1 MLIEDDLAL
10 VSSMQFGIGGPFD
23 CHVYAIYA
31 PEGIV
36 LIDTGSGVD
45 TGALLSTLAD
55 HFSEVPIIAALLTHC
70 HMDHAGGAAELQRLT
85 GCAIF
90 APHMSRDIIEEG
102 DEERNGLRFAR
113 EAGLYPPD
121 LRAKPCTVDEVL
133 HDGSS
138 FTIAGLNV
146 TPIHVPGHSRD
157 SFCLLIG
164 RNLFAGD
171 VVFYGGVL
179 GVINAEGSDLS
190 GYRNCLHKLSGLQV
204 EALLPGHGLF
214 TMRDGQKHIDAAIK
228 QLRKGVVPRMIGQGD
243 LIF

>member
-1 MLIEDDLAL
+1 MLIEDGLAL

-36 LIDTGSGVD
+36 LIDTGSGID

-55 HFSEVPIIAALLTHC
+55 HFTDVPIIAAILTHC
-70 HMDHAGGAAELQRLT
+70 HMDHAGGAAELKQLT
-85 GCAIF
+85 GCAVL
-90 APHMSRDIIEEG
+90 APELSRSIIEDG
-102 DEERNGLRFAR
+102 DEELNGLRFAR
-113 EAGLYPPD
+113 EAGLYPVD
-121 LRAKPCTVDEVL
+121 LRAKPCVVDDVFR
-133 HDGSS
+133 DGSR
-138 FTIAGLNV
+138 FTVAGLEF
-146 TPIHVPGHSRD
+146 TPIHIPGHSHD
-157 SFCLLIG
+157 SFCLLAG

-190 GYRNCLHKLSGLQV
+190 GYRRSLHKLSGLQV
-204 EALLPGHGLF
+204 DALLPGHGLF
-214 TMRDGQKHIDAAIK
+214 TMRDGQKHIDAAIE